1 MADIK
6 IPDSAYFYAG
16 AAPDLKIRHD
26 GTNSAIRND
35 TGTLTI
41 NNYANANMILATN
54 NTTAVTIDNSQN
66 TTFAGDITLASA
78 KDINLV
84 VASGGGA

>member
-35 TGTLTI
+35 TGTLTLT
-41 NNYANANMILATN
+41 YSTMLH
-54 NTTAVTIDNSQN
+54 V
-66 TTFAGDITLASA
+66 
-78 KDINLV
+78 
-84 VASGGGA
+84 